1 MTLKNW
7 QSAGLIDVVEVL
19 APTDLDDANTAVTNF
34 DVTGYGPGAR
44 FLLLVTVL
52 PNEVTDTGMTFKIQ
66 DTTATG
72 GADVD
77 MPASNATTAVSVAG
91 TVSTAR
97 QVLELAFTPQAGRPW
112 ITPVGT
118 KVDASSDVTVQM
130 HLLAFRGGL

>member
-19 APTDLDDANTAVTNF
+19 APTDLDNASTAVTNF
-34 DVTGYGPGAR
+34 DVTAYGPGAR
-44 FLLLVTVL
+44 FLLVVTVL

-77 MPASNATTAVSVAG
+77 MPATNATTGASIPG
-91 TVSTAR
+91 TTSTDR
-97 QVLELAFTPQAGRPW
+97 HVVELAFTPQAGRPW

-118 KVDASSDVTVQM
+118 LVDANSDVTVQM
-130 HLLAFRGGL
+130 HLVAFQGGL